1 MKCPTPPNSPNSS
14 PELTEVGLVVGALAA
29 NLEIPTDQLIELQAT
44 GNLTTTAYLIVQA
57 LSTKNELSSEIEGLV
72 ERLLKHC
79 GLRENSVLAREAME
93 QAAQAILSLQ
103 RRLESVAQFAL
114 DLAGG
119 RVMGD
124 GLDELRRRADAA
136 LNPKDTGR

>member
-1 MKCPTPPNSPNSS
+1 MTPPNKPNSS
-14 PELTEVGLVVGALAA
+14 PDLLPCPFCGAPA
-29 NLEIPTDQLIELQAT
+29 
-44 GNLTTTAYLIVQA
+44 AYLKGRQAIACTSCLAEGPATTPEGVAQEWNRRAKA
-57 LSTKNELSSEIEGLV
+57 LSSKNELPSEIEGLV
-72 ERLLKHC
+72 ERLQDGDDLHS
-79 GLRENSVLAREAME
+79 RIE
-93 QAAQAILSLQ
+93 AAQAILSLQ

-136 LNPKDTGR
+136 LNPKDTGHG